1 MAMKP
6 VVELKDIYFS
16 YPAAS
21 AGERAAG
28 KSVLRGFS
36 FHVMEGET
44 LVIAGKSGCGKT
56 TLLRLIAWL
65 EEPSSGELLFR
76 GRPYASY
83 DPPGLRRKVS
93 LVFQTPVMMEGS
105 VRHNLGLGICDPAP
119 DEVYLS
125 WMERLG
131 LEGDLLGR
139 SADALSV
146 GQAQR
151 VAVIRSL
158 LVRPEVLLLDE
169 PTSGLDPESAARFRE
184 AVGALC
190 GEEGLSIVWN
200 SHDVP
205 SVEPMADRVIRLE
218 GGGDDN

>member
-1 MAMKP
+1 MKTL
-6 VVELKDIYFS
+6 VKLENIYFS

-21 AGERAAG
+21 TGEGGAG

-36 FHVMEGET
+36 LHVMEGET
-44 LVIAGKSGCGKT
+44 LVVAGKSGCGKT
-56 TLLRLIAWL
+56 TLLRLMAWL
-65 EEPSSGELLFR
+65 EEPSSGQLLFR

-93 LVFQTPVMMEGS
+93 LVSQTPVMMDGS
-105 VRHNLGLGICDPAP
+105 VRRNLGLGLAEPAS
-119 DEVYLS
+119 DGVYLS

-131 LEGDLLGR
+131 LEKDLLDR
-139 SADALSV
+139 SAESLSV

-158 LVRPEVLLLDE
+158 LIRPEVLLLDE
-169 PTSGLDPESAARFRE
+169 PTSGLDPESAGQFRE
-184 AVGALC
+184 AVGSLS

-205 SVEPMADRVIRLE
+205 AVESMADRIIHIA
-218 GGGDDN
+218 GGNNDN